1 MFPNRVL
8 NITCI
13 VSTDDFIYFGS
24 FWCLSCDRCHWLHC
38 KCLINTYTRS
48 VPPLLHLGGGK
59 CLGFPSVPI
68 FQSRSTPRIP
78 RSQHKLIFT
87 QQTGILNYK
96 TLSPPPRQFFC
107 IVTKFIYRETCICI
121 HNVNQTSETK
131 KNSLKRMLLFSTLD
145 KIWSI
150 V

>member
-24 FWCLSCDRCHWLHC
+24 FWCLSCDRCHLLHC
-38 KCLINTYTRS
+38 KCLINTYTCS
-48 VPPLLHLGGGK
+48 VPPLLHLWGSK
-59 CLGFPSVPI
+59 CLGFPRVPI
-68 FQSRSTPRIP
+68 FQSRSLYASP
-78 RSQHKLIFT
+78 
-87 QQTGILNYK
+87 GLNTSWYSHSK
-96 TLSPPPRQFFC
+96 QAYWITRPFPPSPRQFFC

-131 KNSLKRMLLFSTLD
+131 TSLKRMLLFGTLD
-145 KIWSI
+145 KIQSI